1 MTSKKSRF
9 FFTNGFSFSGGA
21 IGSFSAFGGFPFDAQ
36 HRLGP
41 ILIFI
46 SYQNFQF
53 IFLLSTRLLH
63 LRHLLPS
70 IPGLVFQRGCEEIDE
85 RADVIISWG

>member
-9 FFTNGFSFSGGA
+9 FFTNGFSFPGGA
-21 IGSFSAFGGFPFDAQ
+21 IGSFSTFGGFPFDAQ
-36 HRLGP
+36 YRFGP
-41 ILIFI
+41 VLIFI

-70 IPGLVFQRGCEEIDE
+70 IPGLVFQR
-85 RADVIISWG
+85 